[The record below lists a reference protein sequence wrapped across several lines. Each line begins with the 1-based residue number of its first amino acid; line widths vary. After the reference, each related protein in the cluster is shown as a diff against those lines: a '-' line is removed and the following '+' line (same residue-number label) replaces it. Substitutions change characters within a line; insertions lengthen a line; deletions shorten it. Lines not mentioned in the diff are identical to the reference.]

1 MLSDVEI
8 GEIVVAGRAE
18 DDVEALN
25 EENDEV
31 DHDLE
36 VATDKQNHTDVAEVC
51 VSVER
56 SVC

>member
-1 MLSDVEI
+1 M
-8 GEIVVAGRAE
+8 VAGRAE
-18 DDVEALN
+18 DDVEVL
-25 EENDEV
+25 NDEV

-36 VATDKQNHTDVAEVC
+36 VATDKQNRADVAEVC

>member
-1 MLSDVEI
+1 M
-8 GEIVVAGRAE
+8 VAGRAE
-18 DDVEALN
+18 DDEEALN

-36 VATDKQNHTDVAEVC
+36 VATDKQNRTDVAEAC

>member
-1 MLSDVEI
+1 M
-8 GEIVVAGRAE
+8 VAGRAE
-18 DDVEALN
+18 DDVEVL
-25 EENDEV
+25 NDEV

-36 VATDKQNHTDVAEVC
+36 VATDKQNRTDVAEVC

>member
-1 MLSDVEI
+1 M
-8 GEIVVAGRAE
+8 VAGRAE

-25 EENDEV
+25 EENEV

-36 VATDKQNHTDVAEVC
+36 VATDKQNRTDVAEVC

>member
-1 MLSDVEI
+1 MWWQV
-8 GEIVVAGRAE
+8 E

-25 EENDEV
+25 EESDEV
-31 DHDLE
+31 DHNLE
-36 VATDKQNHTDVAEVC
+36 VATDKQNRTDVAEVC

>member
-1 MLSDVEI
+1 M
-8 GEIVVAGRAE
+8 AGRAE
-18 DDVEALN
+18 DDVEVL
-25 EENDEV
+25 NDEV

-36 VATDKQNHTDVAEVC
+36 VATDKQNRTDVAEVC